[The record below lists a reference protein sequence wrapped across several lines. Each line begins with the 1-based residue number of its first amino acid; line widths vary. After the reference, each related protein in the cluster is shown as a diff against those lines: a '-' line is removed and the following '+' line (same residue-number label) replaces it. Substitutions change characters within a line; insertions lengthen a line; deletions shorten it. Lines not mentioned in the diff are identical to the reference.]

1 MLFREREVD
10 NLHKLIYEDEK
21 EHVVYEKTVDSNR
34 YDVHHSKLDIFKNA
48 GLKRML
54 KSRFVTGQT

>member
-10 NLHKLIYEDEK
+10 NLHKLIYDDVTEQVVDEK
-21 EHVVYEKTVDSNR
+21 AIDSNR
-34 YDVHHSKLDIFKNA
+34 YDVHHLKLDIFKNA

-54 KSRFVTGQT
+54 KSRFVTG

>member
-10 NLHKLIYEDEK
+10 NLHKLIYDDVKEQVIDEK
-21 EHVVYEKTVDSNR
+21 AVDSSR
-34 YDVHHSKLDIFKNA
+34 YDVHHSKLDVFKNA

-54 KSRFVTGQT
+54 KSRFVTG

>member
-10 NLHKLIYEDEK
+10 NLHKLIYEDVKERLIDEK
-21 EHVVYEKTVDSNR
+21 VVDSNR

-48 GLKRML
+48 GLKRKL
-54 KSRFVTGQT
+54 KSRFVTG

>member
-1 MLFREREVD
+1 VD
-10 NLHKLIYEDEK
+10 NLHKLIYDDVKEQVVDEK
-21 EHVVYEKTVDSNR
+21 AIDSNR

-54 KSRFVTGQT
+54 KSRFVTG